1 MSPDDSE
8 HPRPSLLAN
17 TALAWLMFTG
27 RAAASLITTVLVA
40 RSLGPAGRGEVS
52 YVVNLSGL
60 LALLATSGTAAAM
73 LRAVRLGHTSSREL
87 HRLALEA
94 GAVFGTLPV
103 AGLLIAAAVD
113 GTRRTELTLVA
124 IALVPLIV
132 QANAAQAA
140 ALDDRL
146 RAVTWTS
153 LLAVSVYA
161 VATAVQAATGT
172 ATVTS
177 NLVLWIASTA
187 VGAILLVWALRHRF
201 TPRRRGTLG
210 WLVRRSAAA
219 ATASSAVLAL
229 WRADVVIV
237 RAERGLVELGQYAVA
252 VGCAEVLSTLAMGV
266 AGGLLPSMAADDDAT
281 EIVCRATRLM
291 LVGLAVLGT
300 CMVLIAPWAVPTL
313 FGAQYAESSRA
324 LAVLVPGVVCL
335 VLHVPLFNFLA
346 GHGRTPQLTA
356 LTLAV
361 LAVNVG
367 ANLLVLQHVGYIAA
381 AAVSTATYGGLFAGC
396 VALFTRVTGTSV
408 RALVVVERRDVSDA
422 RAAVRTA
429 LIDR

>member
-1 MSPDDSE
+1 
-8 HPRPSLLAN
+8 
-17 TALAWLMFTG
+17 
-27 RAAASLITTVLVA
+27 
-40 RSLGPAGRGEVS
+40 
-52 YVVNLSGL
+52 
-60 LALLATSGTAAAM
+60 M
-73 LRAVRLGHTSSREL
+73 LRAVRVEHTSSREL

-94 GAVFGTLPV
+94 GAVFGALPV

-113 GTRRTELTLVA
+113 GTRRTELVLVA
-124 IALVPLIV
+124 VALVPLIV

-153 LLAVSVYA
+153 LLAVGAYA
-161 VATAVQAATGT
+161 VATAAQAATGT

-177 NLVLWIASTA
+177 NLVLWIASSA
-187 VGAILLVWALRHRF
+187 AGSILLVWALRHRF
-201 TPRRRGTLG
+201 TARRRGTLG

-219 ATASSAVLAL
+219 AIASSAVLAL

-252 VGCAEVLSTLAMGV
+252 VGCAEVLSTVAMGI
-266 AGGLLPSMAADDDAT
+266 AAGLLPSLAAEDDAT

-291 LVGLAVLGT
+291 LLGLSVLGT
-300 CMVLIAPWAVPTL
+300 CMVLVAPWLVPAL
-313 FGAQYAESSRA
+313 FGNQYAESSRA

-335 VLHVPLFNFLA
+335 VLHVPLFNFLT
-346 GHGRTPQLTA
+346 GHGHTRQLTA
-356 LTLAV
+356 LTLVA

-367 ANLLVLQHVGYIAA
+367 ANVVVLQHVGYIAA

-396 VALFTRVTGTSV
+396 VGLFTRVTGTSV